1 MSVQYFKRER
11 GGATVAGREV
21 PFIYRDPP
29 KGYFTKKHEPVNI
42 GDIMYML
49 QPDGPY
55 GDPTR
60 TNEAIQVYARGQ
72 NPMVEVSYTNSG
84 GGSTNTSLG
93 NTQASN
99 PYKVEVVRP
108 PLMPLETL
116 QSISNPRMHQ
126 NYAVQTNAS
135 IFPTSI
141 AGEYDKG
148 KVRLMTSVY
157 TTPAHHIR
165 TNLISEFKVEQPRSE
180 MFSKQLSDLLNV
192 ETVPTLSYNIGSVRD
207 NSTSVVTQ
215 VKDIL
220 QVASVAPMSFT
231 NITVFD
237 PKTNT
242 NIQIEANVKQKHS
255 IAVSAAVNAPLT
267 FNTNDGQIIQ
277 LKDYDYKVVNS
288 AYGNTSLTI
297 YVRQDDIKLDRSSP
311 LYAANATV
319 SLSNVGYGPQ
329 RALADKISLAS
340 ILPLISASSSV
351 TLKNY
356 DERALRDTYD
366 HTKINLSTPTPA
378 TSAQS
383 SLGLSNQG
391 YNEDEFRNIRVKPLD
406 RVANYGD
413 WGSRSG
419 GAQPPLNFGR

>member
-1 MSVQYFKRER
+1 
-11 GGATVAGREV
+11 
-21 PFIYRDPP
+21 
-29 KGYFTKKHEPVNI
+29 
-42 GDIMYML
+42 
-49 QPDGPY
+49 
-55 GDPTR
+55 
-60 TNEAIQVYARGQ
+60 
-72 NPMVEVSYTNSG
+72 MVEVSYTNSG

-180 MFSKQLSDLLNV
+180 LFSKQLSNLLNV

-391 YNEDEFRNIRVKPLD
+391 YNEDELRNIRVKPLD

-419 GAQPPLNFGR
+419 GAQPPLNGGR